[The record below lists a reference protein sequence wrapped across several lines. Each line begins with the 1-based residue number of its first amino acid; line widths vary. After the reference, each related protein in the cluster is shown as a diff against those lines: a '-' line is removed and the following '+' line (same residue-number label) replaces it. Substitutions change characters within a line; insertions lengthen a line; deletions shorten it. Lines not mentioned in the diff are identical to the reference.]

1 MFAAVEFP
9 EASLFLSGALIHETG
24 YLPTILH
31 SLTVLARARLAFNF
45 GTDRLR
51 SILKPTTEE
60 IVAQLIQQGLA
71 PDTARR
77 CADLFDEVEWH
88 NAQLPL
94 RRRCFSGGKRPVF
107 GCALAAR
114 SAGSRAHAR
123 GTRTC
128 VDTRGT
134 RPGNWFVARCIR
146 SHFQCLKDSRLPK
159 KSGSSL
165 RCFVEPVGRR
175 NPTGSSACSKHLPL
189 TYAAPLVPCSRR
201 DNSVPKVSVRQC
213 ASATLS

>member
-94 RRRCFSGGKRPVF
+94 RQWLESIRDFYHKKPV
-107 GCALAAR
+107 AKAASLAPMR
-114 SAGSRAHAR
+114 
-123 GTRTC
+123 
-128 VDTRGT
+128 
-134 RPGNWFVARCIR
+134 I
-146 SHFQCLKDSRLPK
+146 
-159 KSGSSL
+159 
-165 RCFVEPVGRR
+165 
-175 NPTGSSACSKHLPL
+175 
-189 TYAAPLVPCSRR
+189 
-201 DNSVPKVSVRQC
+201 
-213 ASATLS
+213 